1 MGELTFAWCDNLVYV
16 ELPKSLY
23 QIGDSAFTK
32 CLSLKSIKVPDG
44 IKRIDIDA
52 FCDCPALETVIIPD
66 SVTYIGTTIL
76 DGSNSE
82 AVIYC
87 SEGSKARTYAI
98 NNSYLYDDLQNA
110 PYVGCASE
118 LHVSDITTGSAKLT
132 WDKVDDAEGY
142 IVYRYDSTRQAWSKV
157 AETTDVSYSLNSLHH
172 GTEYRYGVNTYKT
185 VNGSTVLG
193 NIQAEAAFTT
203 VQENKDGEEVS
214 GESGNKGVTEST
226 SDFGNTNV
234 TGNISD
240 AGNTGITESTS
251 DAGNTGVTESTS
263 DAGNTGVTESASD
276 AGNTGATGSASDSA
290 SAGATESASDSKEA
304 SVQTNTTQTSLAKA
318 KVKLSKTSYSY
329 NGEAKKPTVTVT
341 LNGKTLKKGTDYT
354 VSYKSNKNIGTAK
367 VTIKGIGAYKGSV
380 SKDFTIKAKKG
391 TTVTVGKY
399 KYTFTGTTTVA
410 FAGIVSTR
418 TTKVT
423 IANTVK
429 IGGKTFQVTS
439 IADKALYN
447 KTKVSSVTIGT
458 NVTSIGKEAF
468 KNCKKLTTITIQSTK
483 LKTVGKNALNGI
495 KSTAK
500 VKVSKSKI
508 TAYKKLF
515 KGKGQSSKVKIQG
528 INMR

>member
-98 NNSYLYDDLQNA
+98 NNSYRYDDLQNA

-214 GESGNKGVTEST
+214 GESGNKGATEST

-240 AGNTGITESTS
+240 AGNTGI
-251 DAGNTGVTESTS
+251 TESTS

-329 NGEAKKPTVTVT
+329 NGQAKKPTVTVT
-341 LNGKTLKKGTDYT
+341 LNGKTLNKGTDYT
-354 VSYKSNKNIGTAK
+354 ISYKSNKNIGTAK